1 MFRFLFDVDD
11 PSGRCGAG
19 AAARRPP
26 TPDSLAQ
33 NDPYEPTN
41 RDIFDFN
48 QKLDKNFA
56 RPIAVFYN
64 STVPEQI
71 RDRFHNMLENL
82 DEPVTFA
89 NDVLQ
94 GEPVRATQTLG
105 RVTFNTTLGIGGMF
119 DIASKMGIPPH
130 SEDFGQTL
138 GVWGSGEGPYWVL
151 PLVGP
156 SPPRDSAGRVVD
168 IFLDPLTYA
177 RFDGYR
183 TLAYARAGMGVLD
196 LRARNVDTL
205 DQIERTSVES
215 LRHSSAAST
224 ASTATTRSA
233 TARRTRRICRISK
246 HPHHGRA

>member
-1 MFRFLFDVDD
+1 MFRPTFLLTILL
-11 PSGRCGAG
+11 AG
-19 AAARRPP
+19 AALGGC
-26 TPDSLAQ
+26 TTTTNPDSLAQ

-41 RDIFDFN
+41 RDMFAFN

-56 RPIAVFYN
+56 RPVAVFYN
-64 STVPEQI
+64 STVPVQT

-177 RFDGYR
+177 RFDGYH
-183 TLAYARAGMGVLD
+183 TLAYARAGLGVLD
-196 LRARNVDTL
+196 LRARNVDTI
-205 DQIERTSVES
+205 DQIERTSVDYYATQRS
-215 LRHSSAAST
+215 LYRQYRNNEIHNGAAD
-224 ASTATTRSA
+224 TTDL
-233 TARRTRRICRISK
+233 
-246 HPHHGRA
+246 PNL

>member
-1 MFRFLFDVDD
+1 MFRPSFLLAILL
-11 PSGRCGAG
+11 AG
-19 AAARRPP
+19 AALGGC
-26 TPDSLAQ
+26 TTTTNPDSLAQ

-41 RDIFDFN
+41 REIFAFN
-48 QKLDKNFA
+48 QKLDKNVA
-56 RPIAVFYN
+56 RPVAVFYN
-64 STVPEQI
+64 STVPAQI

-105 RVTFNTTLGIGGMF
+105 RLTFNTTLGIGGMF
-119 DIASKMGIPPH
+119 DIASKMGIPDH

-151 PLVGP
+151 PFVGP
-156 SPPRDSAGRVVD
+156 SPPRDTAGKIVD

-177 RFDGYR
+177 RFDGYHA
-183 TLAYARAGMGVLD
+183 LAYSRAGMGVLD

-205 DQIERTSVES
+205 DQIERTSVDLYATQRS
-215 LRHSSAAST
+215 LYRQYRDNEIRNGAPD
-224 ASTATTRSA
+224 TTDL
-233 TARRTRRICRISK
+233 
-246 HPHHGRA
+246 PNL

>member
-1 MFRFLFDVDD
+1 MFRSSLLLTILL
-11 PSGRCGAG
+11 AG
-19 AAARRPP
+19 AALGGC
-26 TPDSLAQ
+26 TTTTNPDSLAQ

-41 RDIFDFN
+41 RDIFEFN

-56 RPIAVFYN
+56 RPVAVFYN

-105 RVTFNTTLGIGGMF
+105 RLTFNTTLGIGGMF
-119 DIASKMGIPPH
+119 DIASKMGIPDH

-156 SPPRDSAGRVVD
+156 SPPRDTAGKVVD

-177 RFDGYR
+177 RFDGYHA
-183 TLAYARAGMGVLD
+183 LAYARAGMGVLD

-205 DQIERTSVES
+205 DQIERSSVDYYATQRSLYRQYRNSEIRNGAPDTSD
-215 LRHSSAAST
+215 L
-224 ASTATTRSA
+224 
-233 TARRTRRICRISK
+233 
-246 HPHHGRA
+246 PNL

>member
-1 MFRFLFDVDD
+1 MVRSSLLLTILL
-11 PSGRCGAG
+11 AG
-19 AAARRPP
+19 AALGGC
-26 TPDSLAQ
+26 TTTTNPDSLAQ

-41 RDIFDFN
+41 RDIFAFN

-56 RPIAVFYN
+56 RPVAVFYN

-94 GEPVRATQTLG
+94 GAPVRATQTLG
-105 RVTFNTTLGIGGMF
+105 RLTFNTTLGIGGMF
-119 DIASKMGIPPH
+119 DIASKMGIPDH

-151 PLVGP
+151 PFVGP

-177 RFDGYR
+177 RFDGYHA
-183 TLAYARAGMGVLD
+183 LAYARAGMGVLD

-205 DQIERTSVES
+205 DQIERTSVDLYATQRS
-215 LRHSSAAST
+215 LYRQYRDSEIRNGAPD
-224 ASTATTRSA
+224 TTDL
-233 TARRTRRICRISK
+233 
-246 HPHHGRA
+246 PNL

>member
-1 MFRFLFDVDD
+1 MFRSSLMLTILL
-11 PSGRCGAG
+11 AG
-19 AAARRPP
+19 AALGGC
-26 TPDSLAQ
+26 TTTTNPDSLAQ

-71 RDRFHNMLENL
+71 RDRFHYMLENL

-156 SPPRDSAGRVVD
+156 SPPRDTAGKVVD
-168 IFLDPLTYA
+168 IFLDPLTYV

-205 DQIERTSVES
+205 DQIERTSVDLYATQRS
-215 LRHSSAAST
+215 LYRQYRDNEIRNGAPN
-224 ASTATTRSA
+224 TTDL
-233 TARRTRRICRISK
+233 
-246 HPHHGRA
+246 PNL

>member
-1 MFRFLFDVDD
+1 MIRGSVLLTIFL
-11 PSGRCGAG
+11 AG
-19 AAARRPP
+19 AALGGC
-26 TPDSLAQ
+26 TTTTNPDSLAQ

-48 QKLDKNFA
+48 QKLDKNVA
-56 RPIAVFYN
+56 RPVAVFYN

-71 RDRFHNMLENL
+71 RDRFHYMLENL

-105 RVTFNTTLGIGGMF
+105 RLTFNTTLGIGGMF
-119 DIASKMGIPPH
+119 DIASKMGIPDH

-156 SPPRDSAGRVVD
+156 SPPRDSAGRVID

-177 RFDGYR
+177 RFDGYHA
-183 TLAYARAGMGVLD
+183 LAYSRAGMGILD

-205 DQIERTSVES
+205 DQIERTSVDYYATQRS
-215 LRHSSAAST
+215 LYRQYRNSEIRNGAPDTSDL
-224 ASTATTRSA
+224 
-233 TARRTRRICRISK
+233 
-246 HPHHGRA
+246 PNL

>member
-1 MFRFLFDVDD
+1 MIRSSLLLTILL
-11 PSGRCGAG
+11 AG
-19 AAARRPP
+19 AALGGC
-26 TPDSLAQ
+26 TTTTNPDSLAQ

-71 RDRFHNMLENL
+71 RDRFHYMLENL

-156 SPPRDSAGRVVD
+156 SPPRDTAGKVVD
-168 IFLDPLTYA
+168 IFFDPLTYA

-205 DQIERTSVES
+205 DQIERTSVDLYATQRS
-215 LRHSSAAST
+215 LYRQYRDNEIRNGAPN
-224 ASTATTRSA
+224 TTDL
-233 TARRTRRICRISK
+233 
-246 HPHHGRA
+246 PNL

>member
-1 MFRFLFDVDD
+1 MFRSSLMLTILL
-11 PSGRCGAG
+11 AG
-19 AAARRPP
+19 AALGGC
-26 TPDSLAQ
+26 TTTTNPDSLAQ

-71 RDRFHNMLENL
+71 RDRFHYMLENL

-205 DQIERTSVES
+205 DQIERTSVDLYATQRS
-215 LRHSSAAST
+215 LYRQYRDNEIRNGAPDMT
-224 ASTATTRSA
+224 DL
-233 TARRTRRICRISK
+233 
-246 HPHHGRA
+246 PNL

>member
-1 MFRFLFDVDD
+1 MIRGSVLLTIFL
-11 PSGRCGAG
+11 AG
-19 AAARRPP
+19 AALGGC
-26 TPDSLAQ
+26 TTTTNPDSLAQ

-41 RDIFDFN
+41 RDMFEFN

-56 RPIAVFYN
+56 RPVAVFYN

-105 RVTFNTTLGIGGMF
+105 RLTFNTTLGIGGMF
-119 DIASKMGIPPH
+119 DIASKMGIPDH

-177 RFDGYR
+177 RFDGYHA
-183 TLAYARAGMGVLD
+183 LAYSRAGMGILD

-205 DQIERTSVES
+205 DQIERTSVDYYATQRS
-215 LRHSSAAST
+215 LYRQYRNSEIRNGAPDTSDL
-224 ASTATTRSA
+224 
-233 TARRTRRICRISK
+233 
-246 HPHHGRA
+246 PNL